1 MFWFDLSIV
10 ELFRG
15 RIQTHSMIK
24 LIAELSALVAYFAI
38 GIKLTVAAERQ
49 LVDPSTS
56 DWVTP
61 LLDASRFTEEGKRL
75 RKRALLFW
83 DLGLVVIVV
92 YWLAV

>member
-1 MFWFDLSIV
+1 
-10 ELFRG
+10 
-15 RIQTHSMIK
+15 MIR

-49 LVDPSTS
+49 LLDQSRS

-61 LLDASRFTEEGKRL
+61 LLDASRFTESGKRL
-75 RKRALLFW
+75 RKQALLFW
-83 DLGLVVIVV
+83 DLGLLVIVV